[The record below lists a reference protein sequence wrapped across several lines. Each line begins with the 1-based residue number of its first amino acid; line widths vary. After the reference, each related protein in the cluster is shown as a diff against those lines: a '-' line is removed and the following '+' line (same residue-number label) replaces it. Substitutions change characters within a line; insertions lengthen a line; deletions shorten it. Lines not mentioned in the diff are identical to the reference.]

1 MVRFTLALLAL
12 VPAVFATSFSGL
24 RALQKRQTLS
34 GDATGQVQGLLILA
48 QQVFADAQAG
58 NITTA
63 CSTWAGSL
71 SQFLDQLDSCASSRG
86 ATSTSAA
93 SGFATFCTNT
103 LPSVAQS
110 GLTSTVGA
118 SSTSSGSAAQSS
130 AASSASR
137 AVSALSSSASSIFSA
152 ASSAASSAQSS
163 TPSGTNPTS
172 GASKRIAT
180 AGTVAIASLAS
191 IMLMS

>member
-1 MVRFTLALLAL
+1 MRKPVTSRLPARLGSGACRSVRAAQDRAKLLSRLA
-12 VPAVFATSFSGL
+12 FAAPQS
-24 RALQKRQTLS
+24 
-34 GDATGQVQGLLILA
+34 
-48 QQVFADAQAG
+48 
-58 NITTA
+58 
-63 CSTWAGSL
+63 
-71 SQFLDQLDSCASSRG
+71 
-86 ATSTSAA
+86 STSLTAVLA
-93 SGFATFCTNT
+93 RVGQRVRARPLVSCGRAPIVQPSLEKLTRLVRSGFATFCTNT